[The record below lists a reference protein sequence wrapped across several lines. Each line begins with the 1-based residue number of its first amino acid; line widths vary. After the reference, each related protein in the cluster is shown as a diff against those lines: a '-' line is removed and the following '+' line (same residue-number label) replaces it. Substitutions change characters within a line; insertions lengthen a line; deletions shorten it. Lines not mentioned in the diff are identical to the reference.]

1 MRTPGRNRRQPFTV
15 VELVVTVAVLI
26 IMMGILVRFV
36 SQAQLAWNQSRTNV
50 RMYEGARLFFDVI
63 GRDLQSMVTSDDPGQ
78 QINYSVDAGELPPD
92 WRLAFVT
99 ASGIGS
105 KTTDPAKLMEIGYS
119 FANNE
124 ITRTMTRS
132 GVHTTSGHFMTVS
145 TGNGYFSDWDFLNAS
160 ADTWAKGGGN
170 TESSVIISGVR
181 NFSVQAFLPTGLEPP
196 AALFSVVDEAA
207 DDTTKTP
214 SRVTVTLSFFDPKM
228 EPLPLAKQNESLR
241 TITKTIFIN
250 RGG

>member
-36 SQAQLAWNQSRTNV
+36 SQAQFAWNQSRTNV

-78 QINYSVDAGELPPD
+78 QINYSVANGELPPD
-92 WRLAFVT
+92 WFLAFVT

-132 GVHTTSGHFMTVS
+132 GINTGL
-145 TGNGYFSDWDFLNAS
+145 GNGYFDDWDFLNAS
-160 ADTWAKGGGN
+160 AGTWANIGLSA
-170 TESSVIISGVR
+170 ESSVVISGVR
-181 NFSVQAFLPTGLEPP
+181 SVSVQAWSDSLT
-196 AALFSVVDEAA
+196 VVDDAA

-214 SRVTVTLSFFDPKM
+214 TRVTVTLSFFDPKM
-228 EPLPLAKQNESLR
+228 EPLPTAKQNKSLR

>member
-1 MRTPGRNRRQPFTV
+1 MRTPRHNRRQPFTV
-15 VELVVTVAVLI
+15 VELVVAVAVLL

-36 SQAQLAWNQSRTNV
+36 TQAQFAWNQSRTNV

-63 GRDLQSMVTSDDPGQ
+63 GRDLQSMVTSNDPGQ
-78 QINYSVDAGELPPD
+78 TINYSVDNGELPTD
-92 WRLAFVT
+92 WFLAFVT

-105 KTTDPAKLMEIGYS
+105 RTIDPAKTMEVGYS

-132 GVHTTSGHFMTVS
+132 GVINVG
-145 TGNGYFSDWDFLNAS
+145 TGSFGNNGAGYFSDWDFLNAS
-160 ADTWAKGGGN
+160 AGTWTNPGTNA
-170 TESSVIISGVR
+170 ESSVVISGVR
-181 NFSVQAFLPTGLEPP
+181 SVSVQAWSDSLT
-196 AALFSVVDEAA
+196 VVDDAA
-207 DDTTKTP
+207 DDTTKAP
-214 SRVTVTLSFFDPKM
+214 IRVSVTLSFFDPKM
-228 EPLPLAKQNESLR
+228 EPLPESKQNKSLR

>member
-36 SQAQLAWNQSRTNV
+36 SQAQFAWNQSRTNV

-63 GRDLQSMVTSDDPGQ
+63 GRDLQSMVASNDPGQ
-78 QINYSVDAGELPPD
+78 QINYTVDNGELPAD
-92 WRLAFVT
+92 WFLAFVT

-105 KTTDPAKLMEIGYS
+105 KTTDPAKLMEVGYS

-132 GVHTTSGHFMTVS
+132 GVHTTSAASMQPSF
-145 TGNGYFSDWDFLNAS
+145 GNGYFSDWDFLNAS
-160 ADTWAKGGGN
+160 AGTWANAGAN
-170 TESSVIISGVR
+170 AESSIVISGVR
-181 NFSVQAFLPTGLEPP
+181 SVSVQAWSNSLTI
-196 AALFSVVDEAA
+196 VDDAA
-207 DDTTKTP
+207 DDTTKAP
-214 SRVTVTLSFFDPKM
+214 IRVTVTLSFFDPKM
-228 EPLPLAKQNESLR
+228 EPLPTAKQNKSLR

-250 RGG
+250 RGGG

>member
-36 SQAQLAWNQSRTNV
+36 SQAQFAWNQSRTNV

-63 GRDLQSMVTSDDPGQ
+63 GRDLQSMVTSDDLGQ
-78 QINYSVDAGELPPD
+78 TINYSVDNGELPAD
-92 WRLAFVT
+92 WFLAFVT

-105 KTTDPAKLMEIGYS
+105 RTIDPAKIMEVGYS

-132 GVHTTSGHFMTVS
+132 GVINVGGGP
-145 TGNGYFSDWDFLNAS
+145 TGNNGAGYFADWDFLNAS
-160 ADTWAKGGGN
+160 AGTWTNPGTNA
-170 TESSVIISGVR
+170 ESSVVISGVR
-181 NFSVQAFLPTGLEPP
+181 SVSVQAWSDSLT
-196 AALFSVVDEAA
+196 VVDDAA
-207 DDTTKTP
+207 DDTTKAP
-214 SRVTVTLSFFDPKM
+214 IRVSVTLSFFDPKM
-228 EPLPLAKQNESLR
+228 EPLPESKQNKSLR

>member
-36 SQAQLAWNQSRTNV
+36 TQAQLAWNQSRTNV

-63 GRDLQSMVTSDDPGQ
+63 GRDLQSMVTSDEPGQ
-78 QINYSVDAGELPPD
+78 QINYTVDGSELPTD
-92 WRLAFVT
+92 WFLAFVT
-99 ASGIGS
+99 VSGIGS
-105 KTTDPAKLMEIGYS
+105 KARDPSKLTEVGYS

-124 ITRTMTRS
+124 ITRHMTRS
-132 GVHTTSGHFMTVS
+132 GDGIQ
-145 TGNGYFSDWDFLNAS
+145 GYLDDWDFSNAAAS
-160 ADTWAKGGGN
+160 TWTIPGDPG

-181 NFSVQAFLPTGLEPP
+181 SV
-196 AALFSVVDEAA
+196 SVEVWSGSPLTIVDDAS

-228 EPLPLAKQNESLR
+228 EPLPTAKQNESLR

-250 RGG
+250 RGD

>member
-1 MRTPGRNRRQPFTV
+1 MKTPRHNRRQPFTV
-15 VELVVTVAVLI
+15 VELVVAVAVLI

-36 SQAQLAWNQSRTNV
+36 TQAQFAWNQSRTNV

-63 GRDLQSMVTSDDPGQ
+63 GRDLQSMVASNDPGHI
-78 QINYSVDAGELPPD
+78 INYSVDNGELPAD
-92 WRLAFVT
+92 WFLAFVT

-124 ITRTMTRS
+124 ITRIMTRP
-132 GVHTTSGHFMTVS
+132 GVHSGIG
-145 TGNGYFSDWDFLNAS
+145 TGYNSDWDFLNAS
-160 ADTWAKGGGN
+160 AGTWANAGTN
-170 TESSVIISGVR
+170 AESSIVISGVR
-181 NFSVQAFLPTGLEPP
+181 SVSVQAWSDSLTI
-196 AALFSVVDEAA
+196 VDDAA
-207 DDTTKTP
+207 DDTTKAP
-214 SRVTVTLSFFDPKM
+214 IRVSVTLSFFDPKM
-228 EPLPLAKQNESLR
+228 EPLPEAKQNKSLR

>member
-1 MRTPGRNRRQPFTV
+1 MRTPRHNRRQPFTV

-36 SQAQLAWNQSRTNV
+36 SQAQFAWNQSRTNV

-78 QINYSVDAGELPPD
+78 QINYTVDNGELPTD
-92 WRLAFVT
+92 WFLAFVT

-132 GVHTTSGHFMTVS
+132 GSMHLDDGGNTGSGYS
-145 TGNGYFSDWDFLNAS
+145 DDWDFLNAS
-160 ADTWAKGGGN
+160 AGTWAN
-170 TESSVIISGVR
+170 TGLSAESSVVISGVR
-181 NFSVQAFLPTGLEPP
+181 SVSVQAWSDSLT
-196 AALFSVVDEAA
+196 VVNDAA
-207 DDTTKTP
+207 DDTTKAP
-214 SRVTVTLSFFDPKM
+214 IRVTVTLSFFDPKM
-228 EPLPLAKQNESLR
+228 EPLPTAKQNESLR

>member
-1 MRTPGRNRRQPFTV
+1 MRTPGRNRSQPFTV

-36 SQAQLAWNQSRTNV
+36 TQAQLAWNQSRTNV

-78 QINYSVDAGELPPD
+78 QIYYSANNGELPDD
-92 WRLAFVT
+92 WFLAFVT

-105 KTTDPAKLMEIGYS
+105 KTTDPARLMEVGYS

-132 GVHTTSGHFMTVS
+132 GVMSGG
-145 TGNGYFSDWDFLNAS
+145 GNGYFADWDFLNVPAG
-160 ADTWAKGGGN
+160 TWAPAGSN
-170 TESSVIISGVR
+170 HDSSVVISGVR
-181 NFSVQAFLPTGLEPP
+181 SVLVQVWSDSPLTIVAN
-196 AALFSVVDEAA
+196 ASD
-207 DDTTKTP
+207 TKTP

-228 EPLPLAKQNESLR
+228 EPLPTAKQNESLR

-250 RGG
+250 RGD

>member
-36 SQAQLAWNQSRTNV
+36 SQAQFAWNQSRTNV

-78 QINYSVDAGELPPD
+78 QINYSVANGELPPD
-92 WRLAFVT
+92 WFLAFVT

-132 GVHTTSGHFMTVS
+132 GVHTTNPSLGT
-145 TGNGYFSDWDFLNAS
+145 GYFSDWDFLNAS
-160 ADTWAKGGGN
+160 AGDWAKGGGN

-196 AALFSVVDEAA
+196 AALFSVVDDAA

-214 SRVTVTLSFFDPKM
+214 TRVTVTLSFFDPKM
-228 EPLPLAKQNESLR
+228 EPLPTAKQNKSLR

>member
-36 SQAQLAWNQSRTNV
+36 SQAQFAWNQSRTNV

-63 GRDLQSMVTSDDPGQ
+63 GRDLQSMVTSDDLGQ
-78 QINYSVDAGELPPD
+78 TINYSVDNGELPPD
-92 WRLAFVT
+92 WFLAFVT

-105 KTTDPAKLMEIGYS
+105 RTIDPAKIMEVGYS

-132 GVHTTSGHFMTVS
+132 GVITSGHN
-145 TGNGYFSDWDFLNAS
+145 GAGYFSDWDFLNAS
-160 ADTWAKGGGN
+160 AGTWTNPGAGAD
-170 TESSVIISGVR
+170 SSVVISGVR
-181 NFSVQAFLPTGLEPP
+181 SVSVQAWSDSLT
-196 AALFSVVDEAA
+196 VVDDAT
-207 DDTTKTP
+207 DDTTKAP
-214 SRVTVTLSFFDPKM
+214 IRVTVTLSFFDPKM
-228 EPLPLAKQNESLR
+228 EPLPTAKQNKSLR

>member
-1 MRTPGRNRRQPFTV
+1 MRTPRHNRRQPFTV
-15 VELVVTVAVLI
+15 VELVVAVAVLL

-36 SQAQLAWNQSRTNV
+36 TQAQFAWNQSRTNV

-63 GRDLQSMVTSDDPGQ
+63 GRDLQSMLASDDPGQ
-78 QINYSVDAGELPPD
+78 QINYTVDNGELPLD
-92 WRLAFVT
+92 WFLAFVT

-132 GVHTTSGHFMTVS
+132 GSMTV
-145 TGNGYFSDWDFLNAS
+145 TGDGYSADWDFLNAS
-160 ADTWAKGGGN
+160 AGTWANAGPSA
-170 TESSVIISGVR
+170 ESSVVISGVR
-181 NFSVQAFLPTGLEPP
+181 SVSVQAWSDSLT
-196 AALFSVVDEAA
+196 VVDDAA
-207 DDTTKTP
+207 DDTTKAP
-214 SRVTVTLSFFDPKM
+214 IRVSVTLSFFDPKM
-228 EPLPLAKQNESLR
+228 EPLPESKQNKSLR